1 MRINTFRA
9 EWDCKTQSVK
19 VFANVRETMKFMRTF
34 MYLKSVE
41 DPAYEKMLGKTEEL
55 DEIELPFA
63 KLVFFGS
70 TQGMECTAD
79 LCHVLNM
86 LTDYYRKKGF
96 SEKDLKFFEKL
107 KEKQI

>member
-1 MRINTFRA
+1 MQIKNYRA
-9 EWDCKTQSVK
+9 ALDCKTQSVK
-19 VFANVRETMKFMRTF
+19 VFTNVRKTMNLMRTF

-41 DPAYEKMLGKTEEL
+41 DLAYEKMLGKTAEL

-107 KEKQI
+107 KEKEI